1 MTRALNSLNGQCVR
15 HSINVQ
21 PDAAIVPAVMRKLQ
35 NVKKTL
41 TLALGAAALAT
52 ACTPT
57 VRLEAPREPITINL
71 NVKIDQEV
79 RVKLD
84 REVEDLIATNPDL
97 F

>member
-1 MTRALNSLNGQCVR
+1 
-15 HSINVQ
+15 
-21 PDAAIVPAVMRKLQ
+21 MRKLHD
-35 NVKKTL
+35 VKKSL
-41 TLALGAAALAT
+41 TLALGATILAT

-79 RVKLD
+79 RVNLD
-84 REVEDLIATNPDL
+84 KEVEDLIASNPDL

>member
-1 MTRALNSLNGQCVR
+1 MHKHV
-15 HSINVQ
+15 
-21 PDAAIVPAVMRKLQ
+21 
-35 NVKKTL
+35 
-41 TLALGAAALAT
+41 LALAATALAA

-84 REVEDLIATNPDL
+84 REVEDLIASNPDL